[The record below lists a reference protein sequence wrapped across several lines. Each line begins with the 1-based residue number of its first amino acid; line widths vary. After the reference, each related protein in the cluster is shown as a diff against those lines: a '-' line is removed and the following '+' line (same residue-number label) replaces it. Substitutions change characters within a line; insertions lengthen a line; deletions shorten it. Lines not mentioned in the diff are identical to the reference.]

1 MTTGLRSSFDPLE
14 PIAQA
19 MTSRVFSDQVTECTG
34 RPAPVVRCST
44 VNCPRP
50 ATRMV
55 TVEIDH
61 GRAAGEPVAMWVCDE
76 HLAGTK
82 RLLS

>member
-1 MTTGLRSSFDPLE
+1 MTTGLRSSFDLVE

-19 MTSRVFSDQVTECTG
+19 MTSRVFPDKLTESAG
-34 RPAPVVRCST
+34 RSAPVVRCST

-55 TVEIDH
+55 TVEMNH

-76 HLAGTK
+76 HLVGTK